1 MIHAKIPVRSETE
14 IWGPRP
20 KVRQLEVI
28 VKLSSL
34 YCVLAGSILVFLPR
48 AGSSQDTIL
57 SRLHVVAFGTDLA
70 TISFAADSI
79 VREDGAARYG
89 SLIHLKGNVEI
100 RTCCVQTNRAIPG
113 NLNPPRAYMLMS
125 ADEADHDG
133 ETDKIEARGIVRV
146 SFQNAN

>member
-1 MIHAKIPVRSETE
+1 
-14 IWGPRP
+14 
-20 KVRQLEVI
+20 

-34 YCVLAGSILVFLPR
+34 YFVLTCSILFLPR
-48 AGSSQDTIL
+48 AGSSQDTIP
-57 SRLHVVAFGTDLA
+57 SRLHVVATGTDRA
-70 TISFAADSI
+70 AISFAADSI

-100 RTCCVQTNRAIPG
+100 RTCCVQTNHAIPG

-125 ADEADHDG
+125 ADEADYDG

-146 SFQNAN
+146 SFHNAN